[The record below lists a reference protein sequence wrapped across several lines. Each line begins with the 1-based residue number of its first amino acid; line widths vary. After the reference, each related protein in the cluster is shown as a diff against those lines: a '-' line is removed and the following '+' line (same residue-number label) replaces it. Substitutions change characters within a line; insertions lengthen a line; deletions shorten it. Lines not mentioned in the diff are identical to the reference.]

1 MQTTIIHATTFTSWR
16 KRETPADQ
24 GLGRRKSAGVA
35 RCANQLVATVLYE
48 GASRLPRTVTQNG
61 GSSPDCVSKP
71 GSPSGSLITSE
82 RRVGSGATGVCAS
95 PSRRRLAVQFDSRCN
110 GWNKWPQIALAKWL
124 RPPAGGRPAAAV
136 LLWRRDGGIW
146 GPTPRSRLRCRH
158 A

>member
-48 GASRLPRTVTQNG
+48 DASRLARTVTRNG

-82 RRVGSGATGVCAS
+82 RRVGSGAIGVCAS
-95 PSRRRLAVQFDSRCN
+95 PSRGRLTVQRSTRAGTTATQAVADRNRQVVLSEEASRLHERRFVCHLAGSR
-110 GWNKWPQIALAKWL
+110 PH
-124 RPPAGGRPAAAV
+124 RSPASRPA
-136 LLWRRDGGIW
+136 
-146 GPTPRSRLRCRH
+146 PRL
-158 A
+158 